1 MKLELEN
8 VGKISLANIELNG
21 ITVIAGENNIL
32 DRKFMDNWDCKEI
45 LDNYEG
51 EIY

>member
-21 ITVIAGENNIL
+21 ITVIAGENISFC
-32 DRKFMDNWDCKEI
+32 RKNLF
-45 LDNYEG
+45 
-51 EIY
+51 